1 MDTIA
6 EEFLPDDTLRRLAGK
21 SELKDIRFLQMTVDT
36 SEQTLGDLGV
46 RLPNIEQLRL
56 SNSNITT
63 LRDLGT
69 ALGKLRVMW
78 LARSG
83 LQELEGIGAF
93 GMLAELYVAFNGI
106 SDISPLTDMEQLQ
119 VLDLEANAIAD
130 PAQVQYLCDCTELH
144 ALTLEGNPIAEGNDY
159 RQQVLSA
166 LPQLELLDD
175 EPAEAR
181 GEGEEGRRSVAEQ
194 ETALATDAS
203 SLSPRKLEL
212 RRELRLISDGIKYA
226 DPLRNFDVMSFEA
239 LSLADTVA
247 APRGESAGSSSV
259 VPSSRGLSSRGSVGP
274 IGNAWGEADA

>member
-159 RQQVLSA
+159 RQQVL
-166 LPQLELLDD
+166 
-175 EPAEAR
+175 
-181 GEGEEGRRSVAEQ
+181 
-194 ETALATDAS
+194 
-203 SLSPRKLEL
+203 
-212 RRELRLISDGIKYA
+212 
-226 DPLRNFDVMSFEA
+226 
-239 LSLADTVA
+239 
-247 APRGESAGSSSV
+247 
-259 VPSSRGLSSRGSVGP
+259 
-274 IGNAWGEADA
+274 